1 MGSESI
7 HDDDALIDVDDTYTD
22 GDELPWS
29 IVSVDM
35 NERTVSIECLVT
47 PLRTVPAADLEKMK
61 RRLTT
66 QWNEALASGGVAVG
80 IGGIYED
87 QDHLLW
93 TVKVVNLRDRTVGI
107 KLMNPPRRIVSLEQ
121 LREMRSRKRA
131 TDHPIR

>member
-7 HDDDALIDVDDTYTD
+7 HDDDALIDVDDTYVD

-35 NERTVSIECLVT
+35 NEQTVSIECLMT

-66 QWNEALASGGVAVG
+66 QWNEALASGVVAVG

-107 KLMNPPRRIVSLEQ
+107 KLMNPPRRTISLEQ
-121 LREMRSRKRA
+121 LREMRSRKRG
-131 TDHPIR
+131 TDQSIR